1 MWTSCAEDALNQV
14 EAGDAE
20 ARPTWRTLRELRNAM
35 HHPMNVD
42 EFRVFGGDEEKYRLY
57 QQAAGVLFLRFWLF
71 FFFSWEKEPMS
82 WRLGHKFFVI
92 FCFFFSKNWSETSL
106 LPQFSWG
113 VETQSA
119 FQCPRNFRSL
129 RRILFGSSMSCF
141 SGTVWNWC
149 AWIWP
154 SCSGFWWV
162 PSLSWMSGISARRLD
177 FIMGSEMGD
186 LGRSVDHLKRTAKGW
201 FDFFL
206 FLTIS
211 WHMPGCQVHGISV
224 LEQIEAAK
232 CRPELYCIFGHF
244 FCGWRVELLGT
255 FEKGH
260 LSIKKQI
267 SWLRYLTFFGGCQM
281 LRSVN
286 DFDWSKQ
293 LRYYWATEDAGG
305 SLWVQGGAVC
315 PWTWRIVRK
324 PCRWQNSITHYILTA
339 VFLWKESILNRTWY

>member
-20 ARPTWRTLRELRNAM
+20 ARPTRRTIARARCTVHLPMLMNSGCLEAMKRNIAFT
-35 HHPMNVD
+35 NKQL
-42 EFRVFGGDEEKYRLY
+42 EFFSSDFGC
-57 QQAAGVLFLRFWLF
+57 
-71 FFFSWEKEPMS
+71 FFFSWEKEPKELITWS
-82 WRLGHKFFVI
+82 QVLRHFFV
-92 FCFFFSKNWSETSL
+92 FFFSKNWSEPIF

-129 RRILFGSSMSCF
+129 GRILFGSSMSCF

-162 PSLSWMSGISARRLD
+162 PSLSWMSGISACQLD
-177 FIMGSEMGD
+177 FIMGSKMED

-201 FDFFL
+201 SDFFL

-232 CRPELYCIFGHF
+232 CRPELYCIFGLLVGVWWHEP
-244 FCGWRVELLGT
+244 WVELLGT

-267 SWLRYLTFFGGCQM
+267 SWLFFGG
-281 LRSVN
+281 VK
-286 DFDWSKQ
+286 WSGPWMTLIGANSFAIIGQRKMP
-293 LRYYWATEDAGG
+293 GG

-324 PCRWQNSITHYILTA
+324 PCRWKILLHITSWLCGFSLKRIY
-339 VFLWKESILNRTWY
+339 FE

>member
-1 MWTSCAEDALNQV
+1 MNSGCL
-14 EAGDAE
+14 EAMK
-20 ARPTWRTLRELRNAM
+20 RNIAFT
-35 HHPMNVD
+35 NKQL
-42 EFRVFGGDEEKYRLY
+42 EFFSSDFGCS
-57 QQAAGVLFLRFWLF
+57 F
-71 FFFSWEKEPMS
+71 FFRGKKNPWVEDLVTSFSS
-82 WRLGHKFFVI
+82 FFV
-92 FCFFFSKNWSETSL
+92 FFFSKNWSETSL

-232 CRPELYCIFGHF
+232 CRPELYCIFGLF

-267 SWLRYLTFFGGCQM
+267 SWLRWGVKCSGPWMTLIGANSFAIIGPRKMPGARCGCREVPFVHGLEGLFGNHVAGKILLHITSWLLFFFEKN
-281 LRSVN
+281 LFWIEH
-286 DFDWSKQ
+286 D
-293 LRYYWATEDAGG
+293 T
-305 SLWVQGGAVC
+305 
-315 PWTWRIVRK
+315 
-324 PCRWQNSITHYILTA
+324 NSYKWLDITYTHTCI
-339 VFLWKESILNRTWY
+339 WYVYTHT